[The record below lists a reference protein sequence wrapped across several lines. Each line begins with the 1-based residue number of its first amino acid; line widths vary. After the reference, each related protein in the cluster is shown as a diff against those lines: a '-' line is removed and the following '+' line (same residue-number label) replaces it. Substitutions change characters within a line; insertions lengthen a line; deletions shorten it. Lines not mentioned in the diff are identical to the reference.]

1 MANKLSTELLMEIFR
16 HAEKSDLKSIRLFSK
31 AFDAISSRFLFDRV
45 YISIH
50 LKDLEIL
57 SDISRHPVLRLL
69 VREAIYSG
77 IFFHTASTIGSS
89 IEAMDLYYHDR
100 LHEQN

>member
-1 MANKLSTELLMEIFR
+1 MANKLSTELLLEIFR
-16 HAEKSDLKSIRLFSK
+16 HAEKSDLKLSIRLFSK

-89 IEAMDLYYHDR
+89 IEAMDLCYYDG
-100 LHEQN
+100 LH